1 MGAMASALAVTL
13 ALVLVLAGCAA
24 GVDPQVV
31 KAWEGRPAATLEKD
45 WGPPTRETQ
54 DGDLRIMIY
63 EEVSKRKASEN
74 KFDAQDPSRMRGT
87 NYDLAYQQ
95 AQEAYKAPRVYVRSY
110 LFWVNREGNIVHA
123 VVRTP

>member
-13 ALVLVLAGCAA
+13 ALGLAFAGCAA

-45 WGPPTRETQ
+45 WGPPTREAQ

-63 EEVSKRKASEN
+63 EEVSKRN
-74 KFDAQDPSRMRGT
+74 PQTVFDAQDPSRMRGT

-123 VVRTP
+123 AVRTP